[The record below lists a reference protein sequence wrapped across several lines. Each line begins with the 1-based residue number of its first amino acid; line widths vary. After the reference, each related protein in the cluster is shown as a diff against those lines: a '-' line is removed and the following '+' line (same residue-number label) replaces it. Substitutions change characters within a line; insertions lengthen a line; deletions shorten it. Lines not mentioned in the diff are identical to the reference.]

1 MANESEP
8 ASELRLNKAVKWTDT
23 LRTKVQCGKVTPM
36 LSDRNSDLTDH
47 TVESRSL
54 SEHNNGW

>member
-23 LRTKVQCGKVTPM
+23 LRTKVQCGK
-36 LSDRNSDLTDH
+36 
-47 TVESRSL
+47 
-54 SEHNNGW
+54 